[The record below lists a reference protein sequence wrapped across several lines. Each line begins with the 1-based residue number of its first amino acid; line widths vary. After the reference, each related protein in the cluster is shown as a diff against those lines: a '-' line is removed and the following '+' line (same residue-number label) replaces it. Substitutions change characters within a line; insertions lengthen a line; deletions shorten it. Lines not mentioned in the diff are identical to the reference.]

1 MTKIL
6 AGARC
11 NGKTSEL
18 IRMAA
23 KKGLYIVVPHK
34 DRVKQLQNQ
43 ALNIGVKNMLY
54 PLIPAEARALRG
66 TPYGEMLDTRILVD
80 DADALLSSLLRAKV
94 AAMTVT
100 TPEQADTNLLLT
112 CTNTAPWAAC
122 GDDVFECSNCGWD
135 DLCCDIRND
144 ELNYCPNCGAKIIK
158 EEANDGKI

>member
-1 MTKIL
+1 MTKVL
-6 AGARC
+6 AGARR

-23 KKGLYIVVPHK
+23 KEGLYIVTST
-34 DRVKQLQNQ
+34 KQCAQHIAAQ
-43 ALNIGVKNMLY
+43 ARRMGIDNLLY
-54 PLIPAEARALRG
+54 PVTLQEAHGLRC
-66 TPYGEMLDTRILVD
+66 TAYDTHKGRILVD
-80 DADALLSSLLRAKV
+80 NVDVVLSLLLNMPV
-94 AAMTVT
+94 EAMTVT

-135 DLCCDIRND
+135 DLCCDIRDD

-158 EEANDGKI
+158 EEANDGRI